1 MAQTTNPLS
10 QYFRQPAIY
19 IRLPSQGEFWPEGA
33 LDPPEG
39 GEFPVLPMTAIDEI
53 TYRTP
58 DALYNGQAV
67 ASVIQ
72 SCLPN
77 IKNAWHMPLID
88 VDTILVA
95 IRIASF
101 GHSIEVNTTC
111 PNCSNEDAYTADL
124 RNMLDGLNAGNY
136 VQSLK
141 INDLE
146 LFFRPLSYK
155 QITDNSLKQFE
166 DQKVLNILPDAE
178 LPENEKIRLLNEA
191 ILKLTSLTI
200 ETVAQSIALIR
211 TQTGMVN
218 EFDHIRE
225 FLQNVDSKTFSAIK
239 DHLTNLRASSSLPPL
254 DIRCQA
260 CQHHYKQAV
269 ALDQSFFFG
278 AAS

>member
-166 DQKVLNILPDAE
+166 DQT
-178 LPENEKIRLLNEA
+178 
-191 ILKLTSLTI
+191 KLSRNLCI
-200 ETVAQSIALIR
+200 CSI
-211 TQTGMVN
+211 
-218 EFDHIRE
+218 
-225 FLQNVDSKTFSAIK
+225 
-239 DHLTNLRASSSLPPL
+239 
-254 DIRCQA
+254 
-260 CQHHYKQAV
+260 
-269 ALDQSFFFG
+269 
-278 AAS
+278 